1 MHAMYL
7 LDTNTLIYFFKQ
19 QGQVAAHLKN
29 IAASQIAIPSVVLFE
44 LEYGVLR
51 STRPELQRKG
61 MEAALKVY
69 RVLNLDDKAAKS
81 AAQIKHSLEAA
92 GTPIGHFDLL
102 IAGTALAHDMTLV
115 TRNTREFTRIPS
127 LRVENWYD

>member
-1 MHAMYL
+1 MYL

-29 IAASQIAIPSVVLFE
+29 TAAGQIAIPSVVLFE

-61 MEAALKVY
+61 IDSALKVY
-69 RVLNLDDKAAKS
+69 GVVSLDDKAAKS
-81 AAQIKHSLEAA
+81 AAWVKHTLEAA
-92 GTPIGHFDLL
+92 GTPIGHFDQL

-115 TRNTREFTRIPS
+115 TRNTREFERVPG
-127 LRVENWYD
+127 LRVENWFD

>member
-1 MHAMYL
+1 MYL

-19 QGQVAAHLKN
+19 QGQVAAHLKT

-61 MEAALKVY
+61 IDAALKVY
-69 RVLNLDDKAAKS
+69 DVVSLDDKVARS
-81 AAQIKHSLEAA
+81 AAWIKYTLEAA
-92 GTPIGHFDLL
+92 GAPIGHFDLL
-102 IAGTALAHDMTLV
+102 IAGTALAHDITLV
-115 TRNTREFTRIPS
+115 TRNTREFERVPG

>member
-1 MHAMYL
+1 MYL
-7 LDTNTLIYFFKQ
+7 LDTHTLIYFFKQ
-19 QGQVAAHLKN
+19 QGQVGAHLQN

-61 MEAALKVY
+61 MDTALKIYGVI
-69 RVLNLDDKAAKS
+69 NLDDKAARS
-81 AAQIKHSLEAA
+81 AAWIKHTLEAA

-102 IAGTALAHDMTLV
+102 IAGTALAHDRTLV
-115 TRNTREFTRIPS
+115 TRNTHEFERVPG
-127 LRVENWYD
+127 LRLENWYDA

>member
-1 MHAMYL
+1 MYL

-61 MEAALKVY
+61 IDSALKVY
-69 RVLNLDDKAAKS
+69 GVLSLDDKAARS
-81 AAQIKHSLEAA
+81 AAWIKHTLEAA
-92 GTPIGHFDLL
+92 GTSIEHFDLR

-115 TRNTREFTRIPS
+115 TRNTREFGRVPG
-127 LRVENWYD
+127 LRVENWYDA

>member
-1 MHAMYL
+1 MYL
-7 LDTNTLIYFFKQ
+7 LDTNTLIYFFRQ

-29 IAASQIAIPSVVLFE
+29 TAASQIGIPAVVLFE

-51 STRPELQRKG
+51 STRPELQRQG
-61 MEAALKVY
+61 IDTALRIYEV
-69 RVLNLDDKAAKS
+69 VSLDGVVAKS
-81 AAQIKHSLEAA
+81 AAWIKYTLEAA

-102 IAGTALAHDMTLV
+102 IAGTALAHEMTLV
-115 TRNTREFTRIPS
+115 TRNTREFERVPG

>member
-1 MHAMYL
+1 MYL

-19 QGQVAAHLKN
+19 QGQVATHLKN
-29 IAASQIAIPSVVLFE
+29 IAPSQISISSVVLFE

-51 STRPELQRKG
+51 STRPDHQRKG
-61 MEAALKVY
+61 IDAVLTVY
-69 RVLNLDDKAAKS
+69 GISSLDDKAAKS
-81 AAQIKHSLEAA
+81 AAWIKYTLEAA

-115 TRNTREFTRIPS
+115 TRNTREFERVPG
-127 LRVENWYD
+127 LRVENWFD

>member
-1 MHAMYL
+1 MYL

-19 QGQVAAHLKN
+19 QGQIAAHLKN
-29 IAASQIAIPSVVLFE
+29 IAPSQIAIPSVVLFE

-61 MEAALKVY
+61 IDAALKVY
-69 RVLNLDDKAAKS
+69 GVSSLDDKAVRS
-81 AAQIKHSLEAA
+81 AAWIKYTLEAA

-102 IAGTALAHDMTLV
+102 IAGTALAQEMTLV
-115 TRNTREFTRIPS
+115 TRNTREFERVPG
-127 LRVENWYD
+127 LRVENWFD